1 MKLGLLHDFTCYC
14 LGVVD
19 RLAVPV
25 VLPGQVE
32 CPALLE
38 HPEAEESLDKVVD
51 MSRYSVDIQ

>member
-1 MKLGLLHDFTCYC
+1 M
-14 LGVVD
+14 
-19 RLAVPV
+19 PV